1 MYGGELSGPRNNNA
15 PRGTGTRLLEDYTM
29 KRGMVFG
36 SIIVAAMLAFEL
48 FNYSTTDFALANLLG
63 DLKFMGLRWA
73 MILAIAFCG
82 MDFAGIARLFTPEK
96 GRSEHVEVW
105 YLLAAWFLAATM
117 NAMLTWWGVSL
128 ALLQHQSLGN
138 EILSRATLLAVVPV
152 FVAIMVWLIRILM
165 IGTLSMAGE
174 RLFSFGQTEEAALP
188 AQPEPEPEPA
198 PLPVAAGLH
207 LPTAVWRGSTGPLRS
222 EPLPSQPTRPEPAIL
237 QPRPAPAAR
246 TIGAANEGEPAERR
260 SPTVAERH
268 GYGRTQQ
275 QPTRPVV
282 QPPLPGQ
289 PVRPAPKPV
298 TPPLNERPVP
308 AQRPMLARATE
319 TPSNGNGNGHSNGNG
334 NGNGNGNSHGPNPSR
349 SFDPD
354 LDD

>member
-1 MYGGELSGPRNNNA
+1 
-15 PRGTGTRLLEDYTM
+15 M

-36 SIIVAAMLAFEL
+36 IIIVAAMLAFEL

-128 ALLQHQSLGN
+128 ALLQHQALGN

-152 FVAIMVWLIRILM
+152 FVAVMVWLIRILM

-174 RLFSFGQTEEAALP
+174 RLFSFGQLEEPAAPL
-188 AQPEPEPEPA
+188 AAEPEPQPQ
-198 PLPVAAGLH
+198 LAAAGVGLH
-207 LPTAVWRGSTGPLRS
+207 LPMAIRRGNANPVRS
-222 EPLPSQPTRPEPAIL
+222 EPAPS
-237 QPRPAPAAR
+237 QPRPAPTAR
-246 TIGAANEGEPAERR
+246 TIGAPGSDEPSERPAERR
-260 SPTVAERH
+260 GPTVAERH
-268 GYGRTQQ
+268 GYGRSGQQ
-275 QPTRPVV
+275 TRPLT
-282 QPPLPGQ
+282 QPPLPAQ
-289 PVRPAPKPV
+289 PVRPVPKPTLPPAPPERTAPSV
-298 TPPLNERPVP
+298 TRPLTTAPGAFAGVARVP
-308 AQRPMLARATE
+308 E
-319 TPSNGNGNGHSNGNG
+319 GNGNGHGHTNGNGHSNGNG
-334 NGNGNGNSHGPNPSR
+334 NGHSPSR

>member
-1 MYGGELSGPRNNNA
+1 MFRNQLAGPHNDA
-15 PRGTGTRLLEDYTM
+15 PHGNGTRLLEDYTM

-96 GRSEHVEVW
+96 GRGEHVEVW

-128 ALLQHQSLGN
+128 ALLQHSSLGN

-165 IGTLSMAGE
+165 IGTVSMAGE
-174 RLFSFGQTEEAALP
+174 RLFSFGQPDEAAGGDDAGAFE
-188 AQPEPEPEPA
+188 AQPQPQPA
-198 PLPVAAGLH
+198 AAPGFH
-207 LPTAVWRGSTGPLRS
+207 LPMAAWRGSANLGRTDAAPSRPQSAAQTTTAPLGTSRGTG
-222 EPLPSQPTRPEPAIL
+222 AG
-237 QPRPAPAAR
+237 APAADESGQKR
-246 TIGAANEGEPAERR
+246 GV
-260 SPTVAERH
+260 TVAERH
-268 GYGRTQQ
+268 GYGRNNL
-275 QPTRPVV
+275 PNRPMA

-289 PVRPAPKPV
+289 PVRPVPKPV
-298 TPPLNERPVP
+298 SQVPPQRPV
-308 AQRPMLARATE
+308 LARAPE
-319 TPSNGNGNGHSNGNG
+319 GNAPGNG
-334 NGNGNGNSHGPNPSR
+334 NGNGNGGNGNSSSPGQSPSR

>member
-1 MYGGELSGPRNNNA
+1 MNGELAGPRNDA
-15 PRGTGTRLLEDYTM
+15 PRGYGTRLLEDYTM

-152 FVAIMVWLIRILM
+152 FVAVMVWLIRILM
-165 IGTLSMAGE
+165 IGTLSIAGE
-174 RLFSFGQTEEAALP
+174 RLFSFGQLDEPAAP
-188 AQPEPEPEPA
+188 VAAEPEPQPQLATAGPA
-198 PLPVAAGLH
+198 LH
-207 LPTAVWRGSTGPLRS
+207 LPTAVWRGNAAPMRS
-222 EPLPSQPTRPEPAIL
+222 DPAPSQPRPLPVMPPAA
-237 QPRPAPAAR
+237 APMAR
-246 TIGAANEGEPAERR
+246 TIGAASSDEPSERPVERPAERR
-260 SPTVAERH
+260 GPTVAERH
-268 GYGRTQQ
+268 GYGRAA
-275 QPTRPVV
+275 QPTRPLT

-289 PVRPAPKPV
+289 PVRPAPKPSA
-298 TPPLNERPVP
+298 PPPPERPVLP
-308 AQRPMLARATE
+308 PTRPLMARVPE
-319 TPSNGNGNGHSNGNG
+319 SNGNG
-334 NGNGNGNSHGPNPSR
+334 NGNGHTNGNGNGHSPSR

-354 LDD
+354 VDD

>member
-1 MYGGELSGPRNNNA
+1 MNSGELVGPRNDA
-15 PRGTGTRLLEDYTM
+15 PRGNGTRLLEDYTM

-63 DLKFMGLRWA
+63 DLRFMGLRWA

-96 GRSEHVEVW
+96 GRAEHVEVW

-128 ALLQHQSLGN
+128 ALLQHTSLGN

-152 FVAIMVWLIRILM
+152 FVAVMVWLIRILM

-174 RLFSFGQTEEAALP
+174 RLFSFAQPEEAAGND
-188 AQPEPEPEPA
+188 AAAEA
-198 PLPVAAGLH
+198 GGAGLQTQPATAIPGFH
-207 LPTAVWRGSTGPLRS
+207 LPTAVWRGSAN
-222 EPLPSQPTRPEPAIL
+222 PSRVEAAPSRP
-237 QPRPAPAAR
+237 QPAAR
-246 TIGAANEGEPAERR
+246 TIGAPAGDE
-260 SPTVAERH
+260 SGNKPPATVAERH
-268 GYGRTQQ
+268 GYGRSAQV
-275 QPTRPVV
+275 TRPLA

-289 PVRPAPKPV
+289 PVRSVPKPISQV
-298 TPPLNERPVP
+298 PPQRPVT
-308 AQRPMLARATE
+308 ARAPE
-319 TPSNGNGNGHSNGNG
+319 GNGHGNG
-334 NGNGNGNSHGPNPSR
+334 NGNGNGNANANATGHSPSR